1 MRRVSASLIATAAAT
16 AIALLAPPLRAQS
29 TPGAA
34 AFVQRL
40 ARLTAVSGYEQAT
53 IDTLLALLPGA
64 ARDRAGNAVLRI
76 GSGEPKRLVACGV
89 DEPGVVVGGV
99 RDDGYLTLRRVGRG
113 GPLADQQL
121 EGQRVTVFGRRGE
134 VPGVV
139 GVRSVHLT
147 RGRPPAADEPFALD
161 DAFVDVGASSRAGV
175 AALGV
180 RVLAPVA
187 LAKRPHRYGA
197 DLLAAPVAGARAACA
212 ALLAAARGTGTEHG
226 SASGPGTTVV
236 AFTVEGRFTG
246 RGLATLATTLG
257 PFEQTLLLGAATG
270 PAGTL
275 LEAADSNAAAR
286 WAALGRVTRWS
297 LPVRYAGWPAETVSL
312 GDADRLASR
321 LAEWIGGAR

>member
-1 MRRVSASLIATAAAT
+1 MRRVSASLLATAV
-16 AIALLAPPLRAQS
+16 ALLAPPLRAQS
-29 TPGAA
+29 APGAA
-34 AFVQRL
+34 AIAERL
-40 ARLTAVSGYEQAT
+40 ARLTAVSGYEQAM

-64 ARDRAGNAVLRI
+64 ARDRAGDAVLRI
-76 GSGEPKRLVACGV
+76 GSGEPRRLVACGV

-113 GPLADQQL
+113 GPLTDQQL

-180 RVLAPVA
+180 SVLAPVA
-187 LAKRPHRYGA
+187 LAKRPHRYGT

-212 ALLAAARGTGTEHG
+212 ALLAAARGAGAARGAAAG
-226 SASGPGTTVV
+226 SGTTVV
-236 AFTVEGRFTG
+236 AFTVESRFTG
-246 RGLATLATTLG
+246 RGVATLATTLG
-257 PFEQTLLLGAATG
+257 PFEQTLLLGAAPG
-270 PAGTL
+270 PPGTL
-275 LEAADSNAAAR
+275 PESADSSAAAR
-286 WAALGRVTRWS
+286 RPALGRVTRWD
-297 LPVRYAGWPAETVSL
+297 LPVRYAGWPVETVSL
-312 GDADRLASR
+312 GDADRLATR
-321 LAEWIGGAR
+321 LAGWIGGGQ